1 LPRWSPD
8 GRYLAALLLDSSGLK
23 LFDFKTS
30 KWSKLVSGLVAYPCW
45 SHDGRFLYF
54 LLGNIANAEVH
65 RMAIPNGKVED
76 VAVLKGFQAEGYWG
90 GWLGL
95 TPDDS
100 PVTLKNAGS
109 QEVVS
114 MEWREP

>member
-1 LPRWSPD
+1 MPRWSPD

-30 KWSKLVSGLVAYPCW
+30 KWTKLVSGIVAYPCW

-54 LLGNIANAEVH
+54 LRGPDISDVY
-65 RMAIPNGKVED
+65 RVAIPSGKIEEL
-76 VAVLKGFQAEGYWG
+76 AGTKGLHMTGYWPL
-90 GWLGL
+90 WLGL

-100 PVTLKNAGS
+100 PLTLKDMGS